1 MRKISIVRL
10 PLPSFSLHLPSSYFP
25 LTHASPPPLFSKL
38 TNPQITF
45 AYVFIYAWSVCIIKF
60 SILSLYRRIF
70 GTSYLGWTCV
80 FLTTGYLITNHIILP
95 LYTQPLNYYWNQWYG
110 TSGWVRVNEA
120 KVCSCFFNSF
130 VVDIVMGE
138 WLIGWKL
145 GGM

>member
-1 MRKISIVRL
+1 LYYTGGFYGLGKHIYILSPYDMRKITIVRL
-10 PLPSFSLHLPSSYFP
+10 SLPYLPPHLLS
-25 LTHASPPPLFSKL
+25 TKL

-70 GTSYLGWTCV
+70 GTSYLGLLCV
-80 FLTTGYLITNHIILP
+80 FLTTGYLITNHVILP

-120 KVCSCFFNSF
+120 KVCSCFFNCF

-138 WLIGWKL
+138 RLI
-145 GGM
+145 